1 MNVSNDSPAVDY
13 VQYFTKQF
21 PQDLAQMAT
30 LRDELAKRQG
40 ALSAVEESLKD
51 REAAKAEL
59 EKAKVQADDLI
70 AEAKAD
76 NAAAKAK
83 LADVKAKEK
92 AFDDKSAE
100 VTADLENRAKVVAKQ
115 EADAAAKLETL
126 DKRQA
131 DLDKRQAELAAQEQA
146 LQVRVKAFQ
155 DKVAALSA

>member
-40 ALSAVEESLKD
+40 AMSAVEASLKD

-59 EKAKVQADDLI
+59 EKAKVQADDLV

-83 LADVKAKEK
+83 LAEVKDKEK
-92 AFDDKSAE
+92 ALQYLRRMLALDPTNAAIQQNITVLEKSPANKPE
-100 VTADLENRAKVVAKQ
+100 PAPKPAPSN
-115 EADAAAKLETL
+115 
-126 DKRQA
+126 
-131 DLDKRQAELAAQEQA
+131 
-146 LQVRVKAFQ
+146 
-155 DKVAALSA
+155 